1 MAQVWLEQGYRVD
14 VIDYRNAAFVPKKNY
29 AFFVSARTHLATLAP
44 RLNRDCVKI
53 AHFDTSHYVT
63 NNAASYQR
71 LLDAQRRR
79 RVSLPDSAR
88 LIEHNLALEVADYG
102 VVLGNQNTVDT
113 YRYASKPLFSLC
125 APTVVDLP
133 WDDAKDFATVRNN
146 FVWFGSAGLVHKGL
160 DLVLEAFADM
170 PEANLT
176 VCGPIQAEAAFC
188 SAYQKELREKKN
200 IHVEGWVDVH
210 GETFRDI
217 VSRCGAIVYPSCA
230 EGQATS
236 VLNCMRTGL
245 VPIVTKEAG
254 FSVQDFGLLLQD
266 LTVES
271 IQRTVKQL
279 MTVSA
284 SDFAERARKTWEYT
298 RAQHSHEA
306 YTRRYHEIVQ
316 SIRAEH
322 RISP

>member
-1 MAQVWLEQGYRVD
+1 MAQVWLEQGYCVD
-14 VIDYRNAAFVPKKNY
+14 VIDYRNAAFVPKKSY

-71 LLDAQRRR
+71 LLDTQRRR
-79 RVSLPDSAR
+79 HVSLPDSAR

-102 VVLGNQNTVDT
+102 VVLGNENTVDT
-113 YRYASKPLFSLC
+113 YRYAGKPLFSLC

-133 WDDAKDFATVRNN
+133 WDDAKDFAAVRHH

-170 PEANLT
+170 PQNHLT
-176 VCGPIQAEAAFC
+176 VCGPIQSERAFC
-188 SAYQKELREKKN
+188 RAYQKELNEKEN
-200 IHVEGWVDVH
+200 IRVAGWTDVH
-210 GETFRDI
+210 SESFRRI
-217 VSRCGAIVYPSCA
+217 VSQCGAIVYPSCA

-236 VLNCMRTGL
+236 VLNCMRAGL
-245 VPIVTKEAG
+245 VPLVTKEAG
-254 FSVQDFGLLLQD
+254 FSVGDFGLLLQG
-266 LTVES
+266 LTVET
-271 IQRTVKQL
+271 IQRTVKHL
-279 MTVSA
+279 TMVPA
-284 SDFAERARKTWEYT
+284 SDLAGRARKTWEYT

-306 YTRRYHEIVQ
+306 YTRRYREIVL
-316 SIRAEH
+316 SILSERG
-322 RISP
+322 ISL